1 IYSIINVHT
10 SLISIRK
17 LRGLGQRLKLYLNET
32 NLASRIRWFLDQTK
46 DSSLIRLIKS
56 LGRRFLK
63 QKKLSHLDLTTKNGR
78 QTSIRIGSRQ
88 S

>member
-1 IYSIINVHT
+1 MCSVINAHT

-17 LRGLGQRLKLYLNET
+17 LRALGQRLKLYLNET

-63 QKKLSHLDLTTKNGR
+63 QKKLSHLGLTTKTNVNTKWK
-78 QTSIRIGSRQ
+78 QTKLKI
-88 S
+88 